1 MMRFWQYEKDKDPN
15 KNHFLVILGDQRPF
29 IFAKPAKNPETL
41 FPKDLIVNDKFKE
54 SEGMP
59 FEFGH
64 DANNR
69 EIGRMFLEL
78 DEYKICNA

>member
-1 MMRFWQYEKDKDPN
+1 
-15 KNHFLVILGDQRPF
+15 
-29 IFAKPAKNPETL
+29 
-41 FPKDLIVNDKFKE
+41 
-54 SEGMP
+54 MP